1 MKSSIDKVVGVPIF
15 RISMVI
21 SINTVFS
28 DNIMVPSAE
37 SSVLIP
43 VQEHFIDFLHT
54 LF

>member
-1 MKSSIDKVVGVPIF
+1 MTSIIDKILGVPVF
-15 RISMVI
+15 RIFTVI
-21 SINTVFS
+21 SINAVFS